1 MLKSGDKLF
10 GIEINSRTFGYHVIW
25 LVEDKKGHLFS
36 VSKRKIKPL
45 GKKKKKKNYDEKI

>member
-45 GKKKKKKNYDEKI
+45 GKKKKKKNYDEEI